1 MSAGA
6 RKQKKAQD
14 KVPLAPSAVEA
25 KDVGDDEESESSTV
39 QSAMALLKGAVG
51 EQAGPSISSARSLK
65 RPGRRRRHRM
75 MEKVKGL

>member
-6 RKQKKAQD
+6 RKQKKSQD
-14 KVPLAPSAVEA
+14 KVPLAPSAVEE

-51 EQAGPSISSARSLK
+51 EPA
-65 RPGRRRRHRM
+65 
-75 MEKVKGL
+75 VC